1 MLEKRVKIQSVVEN
15 QLPIFLGAELEGA
28 SDFLKT
34 YYKSVE
40 YQGGPIDILENIDQ
54 YRKVGT
60 YTSIVGFTTVT
71 SNINIADSTI
81 NVGNTSG
88 WPEKYGLLKINDEI
102 ISYTGKTN
110 TTFTGCIRGFS
121 GITSY
126 RGNSGPDELIFQDS
140 EADEHVSADQVEN
153 ISSLFLKEFY
163 KKLKTQYLPGLSNT
177 QLHDELNVSNY
188 LIQGSDFYRSKGTS
202 DAFEILFKALYNED
216 VNVLKP
222 QDDLF
227 APSDA
232 QYSKII
238 RLNVEPTDQSIDT
251 TEAYLTGFITKNIY
265 QENSDG
271 EVIASGSVVKSE
283 RFRVDGKDFFQID
296 LDYSE
301 PKDINV
307 VGSIYGNF
315 KITPQTKVVG
325 NVSVASTFIDVEST
339 IGFPS
344 KGELQV
350 LFSNDDIGIVSY
362 TSKNVTQF
370 LNLDGVVNGVL
381 DKQEIF
387 QNIKSYG
394 ILSDGSEFEFRIKG
408 SLGALNIKAPDL
420 ATPYFVEGDV
430 IKNQS
435 LGYSK
440 SNIVTDS
447 LLSNETS
454 RFDIK
459 HAKILNQNQL
469 GQNPNIISLYQIETK
484 QQHDLSI
491 GDSVQVITTTGL
503 ETSGVVNN
511 IITEFTFDVS
521 GLSGFDPDRGGEV
534 RRLITKVNSQNNV
547 VNNLPA
553 NVVKSFYDSN
563 ESVYIAAHSL
573 PKYGDPIDP
582 KTGNVVLSDNGR
594 SSTAPLILSGDTIDY
609 TGHGFFSGDEVYY
622 RPDKF
627 VERLS
632 GYGEPIAITTERTLG
647 NLSEGKYFV
656 KRIDADSFK
665 LSESK
670 ANIITNKFV
679 DVTGIASNQVI
690 FPIRSYDNQLD
701 SSYGITK
708 VPRFIE
714 VPDKKVDI
722 IPGKIGVLINGVD
735 AHSYKSEDY
744 CFYGNLTGINVLA
757 GGSNYDVINP
767 PNLII
772 SDNIGTG
779 ATATTTVVGVLEEIE
794 VDDSGYDFLDEP
806 VVDISGGN
814 GRGAK
819 AKANLR
825 SEKTVAFTDVSAGGG
840 NVSLTDNTIGFTTYH
855 RFRNADAVVYNANSL
870 TPLGNLVNNSIY
882 YVNVRSL
889 NEVTLH
895 GHRSTALA
903 GVGTISITS
912 FGQGNQYFTTV
923 SEKKILSSV
932 TIESG
937 GEGYSSN
944 VIKVSS
950 TGINTSTDQISFI
963 NHGFNTG
970 ETVQYRFEG
979 SSISGLTTDQQYL
992 VTRVDDNLFKLSSA
1006 GIGTQFS
1013 SYNFDN
1019 KIFADLTSVG
1029 SASTYIFNYPD
1040 INVTITGNI
1049 GITTTNSLTF
1059 KSKLKPKFRGSITK
1073 INLERGGVAYGSS
1086 EVLNFERQPLITFE
1100 NGSGAQLKA
1109 VVEGS
1114 TIKDVFVLNGGKGYN
1129 SSPELVVSGLGRDAK
1144 LTPILTGGRIISV
1157 KINDGGSGFSTNTTF
1172 VDVIANGQGAKASTK
1187 IKSWNVNQFE
1197 QKKNLLSVDDSL
1209 IAASGNEHSKGTYVS
1224 ISAPRALREI
1234 IYAKNEDGTDAFGAN
1249 TFDLL
1254 KQNGLEI
1261 PSLNHSPIIG
1271 WANDGHP
1278 IYGPYAYSNIDGG
1291 AIIAIKSGYELNPS
1305 IERPGSFPVGFFV
1318 EDYSFQNSGNL
1329 DEHNGRFCKTPD
1341 FPNGVYA
1348 YFATINSGKPNGDGP
1363 FKNYKEPVFPYLLG
1377 DSYNS
1382 VPSEFNF
1389 DRKNNQIDFE
1399 YVDLFRNTKPSKS
1412 SGLYG
1417 YNEYLNDSTRDA
1429 KQESIIE
1436 STRKGRI
1443 TDYTIVSAGTS
1454 YRSGDTINL
1463 SKQPLY
1469 GRGARISVGRIVG
1482 KDIVSIGSST
1492 ITSENFELFVGGG
1505 LAIGYCTAPH
1515 NFENKN
1521 RAVISGLSTHSYADL
1536 NGTQNITNTQRI
1548 WILNEFLDSPTNTGL
1563 TTNIHLNG
1571 PYDPLYVRENSIIG
1585 IGQSVENL
1593 EQLKVLNVDPL
1604 NSVMRVQRNYNGTV
1618 GYAYSSGTI
1627 ALDIRNKFAFDVG
1640 FTTFTS
1646 NPPTFQ
1652 RYFDPSQVVGLGT
1665 TASVVG
1671 VGTTIAYQTHN
1682 NIAPPHLPENTDY
1695 QPGTAY
1701 TSRIIPIKTVFIPN
1715 HSFNTGD
1722 TLTYSN
1728 GGGTSVEV
1736 SDGIGTFVLADQSTV
1751 YAIKESSNLLGIS
1764 TTKVGLGSTGSFV
1777 GLGSTAIQLAFT
1789 VSGVGVTHS
1798 FKAETNPIT
1807 GNANIYEAVLTTKEA
1822 HGLTF
1827 NDNIRVVSIPD
1838 IQKNIFVQYND
1849 YNRRIVFDRK
1859 KFEPSGITSFTNTI
1873 NVPSHDLNSGDKVIY
1888 TTTGNAPVGL
1898 SDQSMYYVIAI
1909 DSNNLKLAQNK
1920 VDAVGLNP
1928 TPVSL
1933 GSTGSGE
1940 HFVSSINPKV
1950 NVTRGNLV
1958 SFATT
1963 DSSLAIN
1970 VSGSKLSAFDL
1981 GFYKDPKYRD
1991 QFISTKESKSFEVQ
2005 GIGTIGVTNPSAVN
2019 LKASASIPE
2028 VLYYKFTPININLS
2042 PTSKTEIFEDTEQSF
2057 SNVINVVNSVYQVD
2071 EYPTGITTTEFKF
2084 NLNSEPE
2091 TSSYTSITDG
2101 SFYYT
2106 HKSPDATGAIDTL
2119 NIKTNSVNYTELPG
2133 ITSIGSTT
2141 GSGGLVRLNGDMGS
2155 ILKTRKKSVG
2165 YNYPSDP
2172 TLKVITN
2179 VPEIL
2184 RIEELNSFDS
2194 VGISSG
2200 GNGYNIEPGLVVI
2213 DALTNKKVENVVL
2226 QAEVKN
2232 GSVSKIN
2239 IKENAKN
2246 LSDVAPN
2253 IITVNNPNGVGINTV
2268 GFNTVTKEVTI
2279 QLTTGFS
2286 TSTSFPFVVGKKV
2299 FIEGIGISSEGTGYN
2314 SPDYNFK
2321 FFEITDVDPNIGGIG
2336 SVTYQLDST
2345 VTNPGTYVT
2354 TKSSGRII
2362 PFEDFPIFTPNL
2374 KRNNFSINEDVVITN
2389 VLDTKNGKVS
2399 SWDNSNKI
2407 LKVNST
2413 KEVNIGDTVKGLGSG
2428 TIGKV
2433 SEKIN
2438 VDSFYDIVGVEEIR
2452 LGWQKDTGKPSV
2464 NAQRIIDSDY
2474 YQYFSYS
2481 LKSQIAYDTW
2491 NDIVSSMNHTS
2502 GFKKFADLQIESR
2515 DENFNKASVASN
2527 DVELFVDLV
2536 SQLETYCR
2544 YDFDF
2549 VSETSKLISGSF
2561 LSDEIL
2567 TRNIPIADFEESV
2580 GNRVL
2585 SIDNISNQFN
2595 NVPRSTRFEIVDTFG
2610 ISGTRFR
2617 KYFILTN
2624 DKQFIDTRR
2633 MEIVELMIDDSG
2645 NGYIQ
2650 EYAIT
2655 DGATELNG
2663 YFDFIIKGSEG
2674 QLLFYPNDYD
2684 TNDFELRGL
2693 VYNVDRDVHHAV
2705 GIATLVGIHTVGDIV
2720 EVVSKGSKINPGVTT
2735 AVNILSIPVSQYDA
2749 GHKFQVQMSAGSN
2762 YEVVNINSIHNNNL
2776 TYGVEYANMS
2786 NLDRDTTTAVA
2797 GGIATFSSYVSGGVY
2812 YLNATPQAGVVGTGI
2827 SFNIFAQQFLG
2838 GVSSLGIGTIQLT
2851 TGDLQAQYSDIPA
2864 LGSPGITTIATFGN
2878 GTDKSEAAHILVNIH
2893 DVTND
2898 RYELLEGIY
2907 MIDSSKIIYQSQYGN
2922 VDDDYNQEN
2931 PGIGTITGIVD
2942 GNNYNVIYVAP
2953 PLANVRVKTLITS
2966 ASETKGGVDE
2976 LFQLN
2981 LFDTKVENFRGSYT
2995 NTQADVKR
3003 AFELTHGGFDI
3014 FGKDFNPSDPLV
3026 VDLDEDSI
3034 LLPNHFFTSGERL
3047 QYNPTG
3053 SGTTSSIGI
3062 GTTTIAGYGTTDKLP
3077 EYVYAIKVDDK
3088 LIRLAETPSKAL
3100 SSKVGDYLNLTSSG
3114 IGTIHQFLSQ
3124 DQNTK
3129 CIVALDNNIQDPVIP
3144 GNVEHSLVEQMSFG
3158 GEFMRLSGI
3167 TSFFGGDLL
3176 KVDKEFMK
3184 IKQVGFGSTNVIAV
3198 QRGWMGTGF
3207 GTHSLGAKVEKYEG
3221 GYNIVGNTINFYTA
3235 PGGLVPR
3242 ETTDPD
3248 DLDYTG
3254 IQTTSVFQGR
3264 AFLRNGL
3271 VGTSTHTY
3279 ATNYLF
3285 DSVSTELTGVGKTF
3299 TIKQDG
3305 INVEAFS
3312 TTHGLILIND
3322 IAQIPS
3328 QGSRINDFE
3337 FTENAGITSVVF
3349 SGFAASVTSDV
3360 NTGSIPVGGIIV
3372 SVGSSQ
3378 GYGYQPLVAAGGTA
3392 NVNGFGTVT
3401 SISIGNS
3408 GSGYRS
3414 GIATLD
3420 GVVRELSYN
3429 VGLRTSD
3436 IDTVNVASIGTAI
3449 VSNGNITSVS
3459 ITNPGTGYTF
3469 SNPPI
3474 VVFDEPI
3481 PYTRIPLVYHPDSP
3495 GSKIGTNAYIDIK
3508 VSQNSNVS
3516 SFNIINSGY
3525 GFKVGEILT
3534 VPKGGVTGIPTY
3546 SISTTPIGFGT
3557 NRYKVEFAEYDAVS
3571 GIITATI
3578 GIHTIVTTDQITLVD
3593 ESLIFSCDSDQ
3604 FKQKIG
3610 YPRPTDPASGTGR
3623 TVTAISSDSITFD
3636 VGPAQSGS
3644 SYIHRFVGAGV
3655 SDVRINVNRISSD
3668 KFTGWRF
3675 GDLDVFDK
3683 LDSFFDGNRQ
3693 VFTMRKE
3700 GSPTSIRAQK
3710 GSLIDVEQ
3718 TILVFLNN
3726 ILQQPGVAY
3735 RFNGGSNITFV
3746 EAPKVGDTCS
3756 IMFYRGTGDVDVLSR
3771 DIIETIK
3778 TGDTVK
3784 IKAGDNQNSFVF
3796 NQDTRF
3802 VSGITTADTFATSP
3816 YQGPGLRTDVTVE
3829 RPMTWCRQQED
3840 LFLDGNPVTKD
3851 RDLYTA
3857 RIFPEAH
3864 IIKPVGLGSTE
3875 IWVDSVASFDTYP
3888 ESLRSN
3894 LQTVQV
3900 MNQDLKIGAA
3910 ATAIVSGFGTVSS
3923 ISITNSGL
3931 GYTMTPL
3938 VSIANSVGLG
3948 SATRATATASMT
3960 GTAITSITISNAGA
3974 GYTFSNPPVVLLT
3987 PPNFEVEE
3995 IKNVNYAGDY
4005 GVISGVATASST
4017 KLVFDLLIPSDSIL
4031 RSTAFMGPGAAR
4043 TIPNIGNG
4051 YPFVVF
4057 DSNIGQGVTSL
4068 DLGGSVLG
4076 IGTTCLDNVYEA
4088 ASVSIATT
4096 EAVGIGTTYVVKVTV
4111 NVDSLNGIT
4120 GIGYSQFFGR
4130 YSWGQLKTFS
4140 RSGIAKTFTPALNN
4154 GFTGIST
4161 GPLILR
4167 SLPLKSVGYLT

>member
-34 YYKSVE
+34 YYKTVE

-60 YTSIVGFTTVT
+60 YTSIVGVTTVT
-71 SNINIADSTI
+71 SDVNVEDSTI
-81 NVGNTSG
+81 NVGNTAG

-126 RGNSGPDELIFQDS
+126 RGNSGPDELIFEDT
-140 EADEHVSADQVEN
+140 EAEEHVSADQVEN
-153 ISSLFLKEFY
+153 LSSLFLKEFY
-163 KKLKTQYLPGLSNT
+163 KKLKTQYLPGLT
-177 QLHDELNVSNY
+177 DTKLTDQLNVSNY
-188 LIQGSDFYRSKGTS
+188 LIQGADFYRSKGTS
-202 DAFEILFKALYNED
+202 DAFEILFKALYNEKVD
-216 VNVLKP
+216 VLKP

-232 QYSKII
+232 QYSKIL
-238 RLNVEPTDQSIDT
+238 RLNIEPTDQSIDT
-251 TEAYLTGFITKNIY
+251 TDAYLTGFLTKNIF
-265 QENSDG
+265 QENEKG
-271 EVIASGSVVKSE
+271 EVTASGSVLKSE
-283 RFRVDGKDFFQID
+283 RFVVDGKDFFQVD

-301 PKDINV
+301 PKDLNV
-307 VGSIYGNF
+307 VGSGYGNF
-315 KITPQTKVVG
+315 KITPQTKVIG

-344 KGELQV
+344 EGELQV
-350 LFSNDDIGIVSY
+350 LFSNNDIGIVSY
-362 TSKNVTQF
+362 TSKNITQF

-381 DKQEIF
+381 DKQEVF

-408 SLGALNIKAPDL
+408 SLGTFNIKAPDR
-420 ATPYFVEGDV
+420 ATPYFVKDDV

-459 HAKILNQNQL
+459 HARILNQNQL
-469 GQNPNIISLYQIETK
+469 GQNPNIISLYQIESE
-484 QQHDLSI
+484 QPHDLSI
-491 GDSVQVITTTGL
+491 GDSIQVITTTGL

-511 IITEFTFDVS
+511 IVTEFTFDVS

-534 RRLITKVNSQNNV
+534 RRLITKVDSQNSV

-553 NVVKSFYDSN
+553 NVLKSFYDSN
-563 ESVYIAAHSL
+563 DSVYIASHSL
-573 PKYGDPIDP
+573 PKYINPIDT
-582 KTGNVVLSDNGR
+582 KTGNVILTDNGK
-594 SSTAPLILSGDTIDY
+594 SSTAPLIISGDTIDY
-609 TGHGFFSGDEVYY
+609 IRHGFFNGDEVYY
-622 RPDKF
+622 LPDKF
-627 VERLS
+627 VELVS
-632 GYGEPIAITTERTLG
+632 GYGEPVAITTERTLG
-647 NLSEGKYFV
+647 DLSEGKYFV

-665 LSESK
+665 LAESRS
-670 ANIITNKFV
+670 NIITNKFV

-690 FPIRSYDNQLD
+690 FPINSYENQLD

-714 VPDKKVDI
+714 VPDKKI
-722 IPGKIGVLINGVD
+722 NTAPGKIGILVNGVD
-735 AHSYKSEDY
+735 AHSYKSRDY
-744 CFYGNLTGINVLA
+744 CFYGNLTGIDVLV

-772 SDNIGTG
+772 SDNIGSG
-779 ATATTTVVGVLEEIE
+779 ATATTTVVGGLEEIE

-806 VVDISGGN
+806 IIDISGGN

-819 AKANLR
+819 AKAVLK
-825 SEKTVAFTDVSAGGG
+825 SEKTFALTDVSVGGG
-840 NVSLTDNTIGFTTYH
+840 NVSLSDNTIGFTTYH

-870 TPLGNLVNNSIY
+870 TPLGNLVSNSIY

-895 GHRSTALA
+895 GNESTALA

-912 FGQGNQYFTTV
+912 FGEGNHYFTTV
-923 SEKKILSSV
+923 NEKKFLSSV
-932 TIESG
+932 TVESS

-944 VIKVSS
+944 TIKVSS

-963 NHGFNTG
+963 DHGFNTG
-970 ETVQYRFEG
+970 ETIQYRFEG

-992 VTRVDDNLFKLSSA
+992 VTRIDDNLFKLSSA

-1013 SYNFDN
+1013 YYNFDN
-1019 KIFADLTSVG
+1019 QIFVDFTSVG
-1029 SASTYIFNYPD
+1029 SASTHIFNYPE
-1040 INVTITGNI
+1040 INVSIRGNI
-1049 GITTTNSLTF
+1049 GIATTNSLTF
-1059 KSKLKPKFRGSITK
+1059 KPKLKPKFRGSISK
-1073 INLERGGVAYGSS
+1073 INLERGGIAYGSS
-1086 EVLNFERQPLITFE
+1086 ESINFERQPLITFE
-1100 NGSGAQLKA
+1100 NGSGAQLKP
-1109 VVEGS
+1109 VIEGTS
-1114 TIKDVFVLNGGKGYN
+1114 IKEVFVLNGGKGYN
-1129 SSPELVVSGLGRDAK
+1129 SSPELVVSGLGQDAK
-1144 LTPILTGGRIISV
+1144 LTPILTGGKIISV
-1157 KINDGGSGFSTNTTF
+1157 KINNGGSGFSTNTTF
-1172 VDVIANGQGAKASTK
+1172 VDIAPNGQNAKAVAK
-1187 IKSWNVNQFE
+1187 IRSWNVNQFE
-1197 QKKNLLSVDDSL
+1197 QKKNLLNVDDSL
-1209 IAASGNEHSKGTYVS
+1209 IATSNNEHSKGTYVS
-1224 ISAPRALREI
+1224 ITAPRALREI
-1234 IYAKNEDGTDAFGAN
+1234 LYGKNEDGTNAFGAN
-1249 TFDLL
+1249 TFDLN
-1254 KQNGLEI
+1254 KDNGLEV

-1278 IYGPYAYSNIDGG
+1278 IYGPYAYNNINGG
-1291 AIIAIKSGYELNPS
+1291 PIIAVKSGYELDPS
-1305 IERPGSFPVGFFV
+1305 NDRPGVFPVGFFV
-1318 EDYSFQNSGNL
+1318 EDYSFKNNGDL

-1341 FPNGVYA
+1341 FPNGTYA
-1348 YFATINSGKPNGDGP
+1348 YFATINSGRPNGDGP
-1363 FKNYKEPVFPYLLG
+1363 FKNFKEPTFPYLLG
-1377 DSYNS
+1377 DSYHS

-1389 DRKNNQIDFE
+1389 DRKNNQIDFQ
-1399 YVDLFRNTKPSKS
+1399 YNDLFRNTKPTKTSE
-1412 SGLYG
+1412 LYG
-1417 YNEYLNDSTRDA
+1417 YSEYLNDSTRDSR
-1429 KQESIIE
+1429 QESVIE
-1436 STRKGRI
+1436 YTNKGGI
-1443 TDYTIVSAGTS
+1443 NDYTIVSAGTS
-1454 YRSGDTINL
+1454 YKINDPINL
-1463 SKQPLY
+1463 SKEPLF
-1469 GRGARISVGRIVG
+1469 GRGARVSIGRLVG

-1521 RAVISGLSTHSYADL
+1521 RAVISGLSTHSYANL

-1585 IGQSVENL
+1585 IGQSAENL

-1627 ALDIRNKFAFDVG
+1627 ALDIRNKFAFDIG

-1665 TASVVG
+1665 TSSIVG
-1671 VGTTIAYQTHN
+1671 LGTTIAYQAHN
-1682 NIAPPHLPENTDY
+1682 NIAPPHLQENTDY

-1736 SDGIGTFVLADQSTV
+1736 SDGIGTFVLSDQSTV

-1777 GLGSTAIQLAFT
+1777 GLGSDAIQLAFT
-1789 VSGVGVTHS
+1789 VSGVGVQHS

-1807 GNANIYEAVLTTKEA
+1807 GNANIYEAVLRTKEA

-1827 NDNIRVVSIPD
+1827 NDNIRVFSLPNTE
-1838 IQKNIFVQYND
+1838 KHIFVQYND

-1859 KFEPSGITSFTNTI
+1859 KFEPTGVTSFTNTI
-1873 NVPSHDLNSGDKVIY
+1873 NVPNHNLNSGDKVIY

-1898 SDQSMYYVIAI
+1898 SNQSMYYVIVI

-1920 VDAVGLNP
+1920 VDAVGSNP

-1933 GSTGSGE
+1933 DSTGSGE

-1950 NVTRGNLV
+1950 NVTRGSIV

-1963 DSSLAIN
+1963 DASLSFNISN
-1970 VSGSKLSAFDL
+1970 EKISAFDL
-1981 GFYKDPKYRD
+1981 DFFEDPKYKN
-1991 QFISTKESKSFEVQ
+1991 QFITSKESKTFEVQ
-2005 GIGTIGVTNPSAVN
+2005 GIGTIGVTTSSAVN
-2019 LKASASIPE
+2019 LRASESIPD
-2028 VLYYKFTPININLS
+2028 VLYYKFTPINTDVS
-2042 PTSKTEIFEDTEQSF
+2042 PTAKTEIFEDTEQSYF
-2057 SNVINVVNSVYQVD
+2057 NTINVVNSKYRVE
-2071 EYPTGITTTEFKF
+2071 EYPTGIGTTEFKF
-2084 NLNSEPE
+2084 NLDSEPE

-2101 SFYYT
+2101 NFYYT
-2106 HKSPDATGAIDTL
+2106 HRSLNTTGAIDTL
-2119 NIKTNSVNYTELPG
+2119 NIKTNNTNYTELPG
-2133 ITSIGSTT
+2133 VTSIGSTT
-2141 GSGGLVRLNGDMGS
+2141 GSGGLVRITGDMGS
-2155 ILKTRKKSVG
+2155 IVRTRKKSIG

-2172 TLKVITN
+2172 TLKVIAN

-2184 RIEELNSFDS
+2184 RIEELNSFAS

-2200 GNGYNIEPGLVVI
+2200 GNGYNIEPSLVVI
-2213 DALTNKKVENVVL
+2213 DQITNKKIENVVL

-2232 GSVSKIN
+2232 GSISKIN
-2239 IKENAKN
+2239 IRENAKN
-2246 LSDVAPN
+2246 LSDLVPN
-2253 IITVNNPNGVGINTV
+2253 IITVNNSNGVGINTV
-2268 GFNTVTKEVTI
+2268 GFNTISKEVTI
-2279 QLTTGFS
+2279 QFNTGFS
-2286 TSTSFPFVVGKKV
+2286 TSSSFPFSVGQKV

-2314 SPDYNFK
+2314 STDYNFK
-2321 FFEITDVDPNIGGIG
+2321 FFEITKVDQNIGGIG

-2362 PFEDFPIFTPNL
+2362 PFEDFPIFAPNL
-2374 KRNNFSINEDVVITN
+2374 KKNNFSINEDVVITN
-2389 VLDTKNGKVS
+2389 VLDSKNGKVS

-2407 LKVNST
+2407 LKVNSA
-2413 KEVNIGDTVKGLGSG
+2413 KEVFVGDTVRGLGSG
-2428 TIGKV
+2428 TTGKV
-2433 SEKIN
+2433 TEKIN
-2438 VDSFYDIVGVEEIR
+2438 VDSFYDIVGAEELR

-2491 NDIVSSMNHTS
+2491 NDIVSSMNHTG

-2515 DENFNKASVASN
+2515 DENFNTTSVSSN
-2527 DVELFVDLV
+2527 EIELLVDIV
-2536 SQLETYCR
+2536 TQLETYCR
-2544 YDFDF
+2544 YDFDL
-2549 VSETSKLISGSF
+2549 VSENSKLISGSF

-2567 TRNIPIADFEESV
+2567 TRNIPITDFEESI

-2585 SIDNISNQFN
+2585 KIDNISDQFN
-2595 NVPRSTRFEIVDTFG
+2595 NLPRPTRFEIVDIFP
-2610 ISGTRFR
+2610 ISGTRSR
-2617 KYFILTN
+2617 KYFILTS
-2624 DKQFIDTRR
+2624 DKQFIDSRK
-2633 MEIVELMIDDSG
+2633 MEIVELMIDDDN

-2655 DGATELNG
+2655 DGVEDLNG
-2663 YFDFIIKGSEG
+2663 YFDFIISGSEG

-2693 VYNVDRDVHHAV
+2693 VYNVDRDIHHAV
-2705 GIATLVGIHTVGDIV
+2705 GISTLVGIHTVGDIV
-2720 EVVSKGSKINPGVTT
+2720 EISSKGSKINPGITT

-2762 YEVVNINSIHNNNL
+2762 YEVLNINSVHNNNL
-2776 TYGVEYANMS
+2776 TYGIEYANIS
-2786 NLDRDTTTAVA
+2786 NLDGSDGAAISAT
-2797 GGIATFSSYVSGGVY
+2797 GSIATFSSYVSGGVY
-2812 YLNATPQAGVVGTGI
+2812 YLNATPQTSVVGTGI
-2827 SFNIFAQQFLG
+2827 SFNIFTQQFLG
-2838 GVSSLGIGTIQLT
+2838 GVSTLGIGTIDFT
-2851 TGDLQAQYSDIPA
+2851 TGNLQAQYSDIPSA
-2864 LGSPGITTIATFGN
+2864 GSPGITTIATFGN
-2878 GTDKSEAAHILVNIH
+2878 SNDKMEAAHILVNIH

-2907 MIDSSKIIYQSQYGN
+2907 MVDSSKIIYESQYGN
-2922 VDDDYNQEN
+2922 VEDDDTLQNS
-2931 PGIGTITGIVD
+2931 GIGTISAIVD
-2942 GNNYNVIYVAP
+2942 GDNYNVVYVAP
-2953 PLANVRVKTLITS
+2953 PLTNVRVKTLITS

-2981 LFDTKVENFRGSYT
+2981 LSDTKVESFRGSYT
-2995 NTQADVKR
+2995 NTQANIKR
-3003 AFELTHGGFDI
+3003 AFELTHDGFDI
-3014 FGKDFNPSDPLV
+3014 FGKDFNASDSLV
-3026 VDLDEDSI
+3026 VDTDEDTI

-3047 QYNPTG
+3047 VYNPTG

-3062 GTTTIAGYGTTDKLP
+3062 ETTTIAGYGTTDKLP

-3088 LIRLAETPSKAL
+3088 IIRLAESPTKAL
-3100 SSKVGDYLNLTSSG
+3100 SSKIGDYLNLTTTG
-3114 IGTIHQFLSQ
+3114 IGTDHQFLSQ

-3129 CIVALDNNIQDPVIP
+3129 CIIAIDNNIQDPVIS
-3144 GNVEHSLVEQMSFG
+3144 GNVDHSLIEEMSFG
-3158 GEFMRLSGI
+3158 GELMRLSGI

-3176 KVDKEFMK
+3176 KVDEEFMK
-3184 IKQVGFGSTNVIAV
+3184 VKQVGFGSTNVLAV

-3207 GTHSLGAKVEKYEG
+3207 STHSSGSKVEKYAG
-3221 GYNIVGNTINFYTA
+3221 SYNIVKNTINFYTA
-3235 PGGLVPR
+3235 PIGVVPI
-3242 ETTDPD
+3242 EGTDPNNI
-3248 DLDYTG
+3248 DYTG
-3254 IQTTSVFQGR
+3254 IQTSSTFQGR
-3264 AFLRNGL
+3264 SFIRSGL

-3285 DSVSTELTGVGKTF
+3285 DSISPQLTGVGKTF
-3299 TIKQDG
+3299 TLNQDG
-3305 INVEAFS
+3305 VNVEGFS
-3312 TTHGLILIND
+3312 TSHGLILIND

-3337 FTENAGITSVVF
+3337 FNENAGITSIVF
-3349 SGFAASVTSDV
+3349 SGFAASVTNDV

-3372 SVGSSQ
+3372 SVGSSE

-3414 GIATLD
+3414 GIATLN

-3436 IDTVNVASIGTAI
+3436 IDTVNIVSIGTAI
-3449 VSNGNITSVS
+3449 VSNGNVTSVD

-3469 SNPPI
+3469 TNPPI

-3481 PYTRIPLVYHPDSP
+3481 PYARIPLIYHSDSP

-3508 VSQNSNVS
+3508 VSQDSSVS
-3516 SFNIINSGY
+3516 DFNIFNSGY
-3525 GFKVGEILT
+3525 GFEAGEIVT
-3534 VPKGGVTGIPTY
+3534 VPKGGVTGIPR
-3546 SISTTPIGFGT
+3546 I
-3557 NRYKVEFAEYDAVS
+3557 A
-3571 GIITATI
+3571 
-3578 GIHTIVTTDQITLVD
+3578 
-3593 ESLIFSCDSDQ
+3593 
-3604 FKQKIG
+3604 
-3610 YPRPTDPASGTGR
+3610 
-3623 TVTAISSDSITFD
+3623 
-3636 VGPAQSGS
+3636 
-3644 SYIHRFVGAGV
+3644 GAGT
-3655 SDVRINVNRISSD
+3655 SEFKINIEKTSSD

-3683 LDSFFDGNRQ
+3683 LDPFFNGESK
-3693 VFTMRKE
+3693 VFTMKKGE
-3700 GSPTSIRAQK
+3700 ATTSIRAKK

-3726 ILQQPGVAY
+3726 ILQEPGSAY
-3735 RFNGGSNITFV
+3735 EFNGGSNITFS

-3756 IMFYRGTGDVDVLSR
+3756 IMFYRGTGGVDVISR

-3778 TGDTVK
+3778 PGDTVR
-3784 IKAGDNQNSFVF
+3784 INAGDNQNSFAF
-3796 NQDTRF
+3796 SQDTRF
-3802 VSGITTADTFATSP
+3802 VSGINTSDAFATSP
-3816 YQGPGLRTDVTVE
+3816 YQGPGLRTDVTIQ
-3829 RPMTWCRQQED
+3829 RPMTWCKQQED
-3840 LFLDGNPVTKD
+3840 LFVDGNAVTKN

-3864 IIKPVGLGSTE
+3864 VIKPVGLGSTE
-3875 IWVDSVASFDTYP
+3875 IWVDSVAAFDSYP
-3888 ESLRSN
+3888 ESLRSD
-3894 LQTVQV
+3894 LQTVKII
-3900 MNQDLKIGAA
+3900 NQDPKVGAS
-3910 ATAIVSGFGTVSS
+3910 ATAIISGFGTVSS

-3931 GYTMTPL
+3931 GYTMSPL

-3948 SATRATATASMT
+3948 SATRATAIASIT
-3960 GTAITSITISNAGA
+3960 GTAVTSISVSNAGA
-3974 GYTFSNPPVVLLT
+3974 GYTFSNPPVILLT
-3987 PPNFEVEE
+3987 PPNFDVEE
-3995 IKNVNYAGDY
+3995 IESVNYAGDY
-4005 GVISGVATASST
+4005 GFISGVSTASPT
-4017 KLVFDLLIPSDSIL
+4017 QLVFDLLIPSNSIL
-4031 RSTAFMGPGAAR
+4031 RSTAFMGPGAGR
-4043 TIPNIGNG
+4043 TISNIASG

-4096 EAVGIGTTYVVKVTV
+4096 EAVGIGTTHVVKVTV

-4130 YSWGQLKTFS
+4130 YSWGQLKTFT

>member
-40 YQGGPIDILENIDQ
+40 YQGGPVDILENIDQ
-54 YRKVGT
+54 YRRVGT

-71 SNINIADSTI
+71 SNIEIEDTTI
-81 NVGNTSG
+81 NVGNTAG

-126 RGNSGPDELIFQDS
+126 RGNNGPDELIFKET

-163 KKLKTQYLPGLSNT
+163 KKLKTQYLPGLDNAK
-177 QLHDELNVSNY
+177 LNEGLDVSKY

-232 QYSKII
+232 QYRKIL
-238 RLNVEPTDQSIDT
+238 RLNAEPVDLSAVDT
-251 TEAYLTGFITKNIY
+251 TQLFLTGLITKNIY
-265 QENSDG
+265 QENAAG
-271 EVIASGSVVKSE
+271 EIIASGSVLKSE
-283 RFRVDGKDFFQID
+283 RFVEDGKTFFQID

-315 KITPQTKVVG
+315 RITPQTKVIG

-344 KGELQV
+344 SGEIQV
-350 LFSNDDIGIVSY
+350 LFSNTDVGIVSY
-362 TSKNVTQF
+362 TSKNITQF
-370 LNLDGVVNGVL
+370 LNVDGVINGIL
-381 DKQEIF
+381 DKQEIY
-387 QNIKSYG
+387 QNIRSYG
-394 ILSDGSEFEFRIKG
+394 ILPDGSEFEFRIKG
-408 SLGALNIKAPDL
+408 SLGKFNIKAPDL

-440 SNIVTDS
+440 INLVTDS

-454 RFDIK
+454 RFNIK
-459 HAKILNQNQL
+459 HARILNQNQL
-469 GQNPNIISLYQIETK
+469 GQNPNIISLYQIETE
-484 QQHDLSI
+484 QEHELSI
-491 GDSVQVITTTGL
+491 GDSIQVITNAGT

-521 GLSGFDPDRGGEV
+521 GLSGFDPDKGGEI

-547 VNNLPA
+547 VNHLPA

-563 ESVYIAAHSL
+563 DSVYIASHSL
-573 PKYGDPIDP
+573 PKYSDPIDP
-582 KTGNVVLSDNGR
+582 KTGNVILTDNGR

-627 VERLS
+627 VELLG
-632 GYGEPIAITTERTLG
+632 GYGEPVAITTVRNLG
-647 NLSEGKYFV
+647 NLQEGRYFV

-665 LSESK
+665 LAESR
-670 ANIITNKFV
+670 ANIVINNFV
-679 DVTGIASNQVI
+679 DVTGIASNQII
-690 FPIRSYDNQLD
+690 FPITSYENQLD

-708 VPRFIE
+708 IPSSIE
-714 VPDKKVDI
+714 VPDKKI
-722 IPGKIGVLINGVD
+722 NITPGKIGVLINGVD
-735 AHSYKSEDY
+735 IHSYKSEDY
-744 CFYGNLTGINVLA
+744 CYYGNLTAINVLA

-767 PNLII
+767 PNLVI

-794 VDDSGYDFLDEP
+794 VEDSGYDFLEEP
-806 VVDISGGN
+806 VIDISGGN

-840 NVSLTDNTIGFTTYH
+840 NVSLSDNTIGFTTYH

-870 TPLGNLVNNSIY
+870 IPLGNLVNNSIY

-889 NEVTLH
+889 NEITLH

-903 GVGTISITS
+903 GVGTVNITS

-923 SEKKILSSV
+923 NEKKILSSV

-937 GEGYSSN
+937 GEGYSN
-944 VIKVSS
+944 NNIRVNS
-950 TGINTSTDQISFI
+950 TGINTSADQISFI

-970 ETVQYRFEG
+970 ETVEYKFEG
-979 SSISGLTTDQQYL
+979 SSISGLTTDQKYL

-1019 KIFADLTSVG
+1019 KIFVNFTSVG
-1029 SASTYIFNYPD
+1029 SASTHIFNYPEISVS
-1040 INVTITGNI
+1040 INGNI
-1049 GITTTNSLTF
+1049 GIATTNSLTF
-1059 KSKLKPKFRGSITK
+1059 KSSLKPKFRGSISK
-1073 INLERGGVAYGSS
+1073 INLNSGGIGYGSS
-1086 EVLNFERQPLITFE
+1086 DVLNFERQPLITFE
-1100 NGSGAQLKA
+1100 TGSGAQLKP
-1109 VVEGS
+1109 VIEGS
-1114 TIKDVFVLNGGKGYN
+1114 TIKEVFVLNEGKGYT
-1129 SSPELVVSGLGRDAK
+1129 SSPQLIVSGLGRNAK
-1144 LTPILTGGRIISV
+1144 LTPILTGGRITSV
-1157 KINDGGSGFSTNTTF
+1157 KINAGGSGFSTNTTF
-1172 VDVIANGQGAKASTK
+1172 VSVIPNGTGAKAGTS

-1197 QKKNLLSVDDSL
+1197 KKKNLLSVDDSL
-1209 IAASGNEHSKGTYVS
+1209 ISDSSNEYSKGTYVS
-1224 ISAPRALREI
+1224 LTVPRALREI
-1234 IYAKNEDGTDAFGAN
+1234 TYAKNEDGTDAFGAN
-1249 TFDLL
+1249 TFDLI
-1254 KQNGLEI
+1254 KSNGLES
-1261 PSLNHSPIIG
+1261 PSVNHSPIIG

-1278 IYGPYAYSNIDGG
+1278 IYGPYGYSNIDGG
-1291 AIIAIKSGYELNPS
+1291 PIIALKPGFELNPS
-1305 IERPGSFPVGFFV
+1305 DDRPNTFPVGFFV
-1318 EDYSFQNSGNL
+1318 EDYTFQNSGNL
-1329 DEHNGRFCKTPD
+1329 DECNGRFGKTPD
-1341 FPNGVYA
+1341 FPNGIYA
-1348 YFATINSGKPNGDGP
+1348 YFATINSGKSNSDGP
-1363 FKNYKEPVFPYLLG
+1363 FKNYKEPLFPYLLG
-1377 DSYNS
+1377 DSYHS
-1382 VPSEFNF
+1382 VPTEFNF
-1389 DRKNNQIDFE
+1389 NRKSNQIDFE
-1399 YVDLFRNTKPSKS
+1399 YVDLFRNTKPTKTS
-1412 SGLYG
+1412 SFYG
-1417 YNEYLNDSTRDA
+1417 FNEYLNDSTRDIR
-1429 KQESIIE
+1429 QNSIIE
-1436 STRKGRI
+1436 STRKGKI
-1443 TDYTIVSAGTS
+1443 TDYNIVSAGSS
-1454 YRSGDTINL
+1454 YKSGDTINL
-1463 SKQPLY
+1463 SKQPLF
-1469 GRGARISVGRIVG
+1469 GRSARISVGRIVG

-1492 ITSENFELFVGGG
+1492 ISAENFELFVGGG

-1521 RAVISGLSTHSYADL
+1521 RAIISGLSTHSYANL

-1548 WILNEFLDSPTNTGL
+1548 WILNEYLDSPSNTGL

-1585 IGQSVENL
+1585 IGLSAENI

-1665 TASVVG
+1665 TASVG

-1682 NIAPPHLPENTDY
+1682 NIAPPHLQENTDY

-1701 TSRIIPIKTVFIPN
+1701 TSRIIPIKTIFIPN

-1728 GGGTSVEV
+1728 GGGTSIEV
-1736 SDGIGTFVLADQSTV
+1736 SDGIGTFVLSDQSTV

-1827 NDNIRVVSIPD
+1827 NDNIRLVSIPN
-1838 IQKNIFVQYND
+1838 ITKNIFVQYND

-1859 KFEPSGITSFTNTI
+1859 KFEPAGITSFTNTI
-1873 NVPSHDLNSGDKVIY
+1873 NVPNHNLNSGDKVIY

-1898 SDQSMYYVIAI
+1898 SDQGMYYAIAI

-1920 VDAVGLNP
+1920 VDAVGPNP

-1950 NVTRGNLV
+1950 NATRGNLV

-1963 DSSLAIN
+1963 DSSLSLS
-1970 VSGSKLSAFDL
+1970 VSGTNLPAFDL
-1981 GFYKDPKYRD
+1981 NLYTDSEYKDR
-1991 QFISTKESKSFEVQ
+1991 FISTKETKVFEVQ

-2019 LKASASIPE
+2019 LRVSASIPE
-2028 VLYYKFTPININLS
+2028 ILYYKFNPINTDLS
-2042 PTSKTEIFEDTEQSF
+2042 PTAKTEILIDTEQNF
-2057 SNVINVVNSVYQVD
+2057 ANVINVVNSVYQVD

-2084 NLNSEPE
+2084 NLNSKPE
-2091 TSSYTSITDG
+2091 VSSYNSTTDG

-2106 HKSPDATGAIDTL
+2106 HKSSNATGAIDSL
-2119 NIKTNSVNYTELPG
+2119 NIKTNNSNYTELPG
-2133 ITSIGSTT
+2133 IVSIGSTT
-2141 GSGGLVRLNGDMGS
+2141 GSGGLIRINGDMGS
-2155 ILKTRKKSVG
+2155 IVKTRKRNIG
-2165 YNYPSDP
+2165 FNYPSDP
-2172 TLKVITN
+2172 TLKVIAN

-2213 DALTNKKVENVVL
+2213 DAITNKKIENVIL

-2232 GSVSKIN
+2232 GSISKVN

-2268 GFNTVTKEVTI
+2268 GYNTVTREVTI
-2279 QLTTGFS
+2279 QLNTGFS
-2286 TSTSFPFVVGKKV
+2286 TDKSFPFSVGGKV

-2321 FFEITDVDPNIGGIG
+2321 FFEVTSIDENIGGIG

-2362 PFEDFPIFTPNL
+2362 PFEDFPIFAPDL
-2374 KRNNFSINEDVVITN
+2374 KKNNFSINEDVVITN
-2389 VLDTKNGKVS
+2389 TLDSKNGKVS

-2407 LKVNST
+2407 LKVNSS
-2413 KEVNIGDTVKGLGSG
+2413 KEILVDDIVKGLGSG

-2433 SEKIN
+2433 SEKID
-2438 VDSFYDIVGVEEIR
+2438 VDSFYDITSVEEIR
-2452 LGWQKDTGKPSV
+2452 LGWQKNTGKPSL
-2464 NAQRIIDSDY
+2464 NDQRIIDSDY

-2481 LKSQIAYDTW
+2481 LKSKIAYDTW
-2491 NDIVSSMNHTS
+2491 NDIVSSMNHTG
-2502 GFKKFADLQIESR
+2502 GFKKFADLQIESQ
-2515 DENFNKASVASN
+2515 DDNFNKASVSSN
-2527 DVELFVDLV
+2527 ELELFVDLF

-2549 VSETSKLISGSF
+2549 VSETSKFISGEF
-2561 LSDEIL
+2561 LSDEVL

-2585 SIDNISNQFN
+2585 SIDSFADQFN
-2595 NVPRSTRFEIVDTFG
+2595 NTPRATRFDVIDTFPLA
-2610 ISGTRFR
+2610 GTRYR
-2617 KYFILTN
+2617 KYFAMTE
-2624 DKQFIDTRR
+2624 DTQFLDERR
-2633 MEIVELMIDDSG
+2633 MQIIELLIDDGG
-2645 NGYIQ
+2645 NAYIQ
-2650 EYAIT
+2650 EYAIVNGLE
-2655 DGATELNG
+2655 DLNG
-2663 YFDFIIKGSEG
+2663 YFDFRALGSEG
-2674 QLLFYPNDYD
+2674 QLLFYPEKYD
-2684 TNDFELRGL
+2684 TNDYDIHGL
-2693 VYNVDRDVHHAV
+2693 VYNVDRDIHSAV
-2705 GIATLVGIHTVGDIV
+2705 GISTIVGITTVGDIIQLAAR
-2720 EVVSKGSKINPGVTT
+2720 GSKINPGVTT
-2735 AVNILSIPVSQYDA
+2735 AVDIYSIDLTSMDA
-2749 GHKFQVQMSAGSN
+2749 GHKFMFQMSAGEKH
-2762 YEVVNINSIHNNNL
+2762 EVLNLNALHNNSES
-2776 TYGVEYANMS
+2776 YFVEFGNMS
-2786 NLDRDTTTAVA
+2786 NLDRSSTTATVD
-2797 GGIATFSSYVSGGVY
+2797 GIGTFSARVDSNIFYI
-2812 YLNATPQAGVVGTGI
+2812 NCTPSSDVVGTGI
-2827 SFNIFAQQFLG
+2827 TFNIFGQCFVG
-2838 GVSSLGIGTIQLT
+2838 GASTIGIATIQLT
-2851 TGDLQAQYSDIPA
+2851 TGDLRAQYTDVPSA
-2864 LGSPGITTIATFGN
+2864 SSPGITTIANFGN
-2878 GTDKSEAAHILVNIH
+2878 NTTVDEDGAHVLFHIH

-2898 RYELLEGIY
+2898 KFELLEGIF
-2907 MIDSSKIIYQSQYGN
+2907 MVDSNGETFETLFGN
-2922 VDDDYNQEN
+2922 IETDSDNYHQ
-2931 PGIGTITGIVD
+2931 GIGTISSNVD
-2942 GNNYNVIYVAP
+2942 GSKYNVTYVAP
-2953 PLANVRVKTLITS
+2953 PLTNVRVKTLVTS
-2966 ASETKGGVDE
+2966 AAHTKGGVEEILYLD
-2976 LFQLN
+2976 LQ
-2981 LFDTKVENFRGSYT
+2981 DTKIDTFDGTYT
-2995 NTQADVKR
+2995 NTQADVRR
-3003 AFELTHGGFDI
+3003 AFGLFHGGDAIFERSFD
-3014 FGKDFNPSDPLV
+3014 STDPLI
-3026 VDLDEDSI
+3026 VDTDNDLI
-3034 LLPNHFFTSGERL
+3034 IIPNHFFTSGERL
-3047 QYNPTG
+3047 SYNPIG

-3062 GTTTIAGYGTTDKLP
+3062 GTTTISGYGSTDKLP
-3077 EYVYAIKVDDK
+3077 EYFYAIKVDDK
-3088 LIRLAETPSKAL
+3088 SIRIAGSSEDALASN
-3100 SSKVGDYLNLTSSG
+3100 VGNYLTLTTVG
-3114 IGTIHQFLSQ
+3114 IGTSHTFTSQ

-3129 CIVALDNNIQDPVIP
+3129 CIIALDNNIQDPVIP
-3144 GNVEHSLVEQMSFG
+3144 LNITHNLVEDMSFG
-3158 GEFMRLSGI
+3158 GELMRLSGI

-3176 KVDKEFMK
+3176 KVDKEFMTV
-3184 IKQVGFGSTNVIAV
+3184 KQVGFGSTNLLVV
-3198 QRGWMGTGF
+3198 QRSWMGSGLS
-3207 GTHSLGAKVEKYEG
+3207 THSTGSVVEKYEG
-3221 GYNIVGNTINFYTA
+3221 SYNIVDNTINFYTA
-3235 PGGLVPR
+3235 PTGTKPQ
-3242 ETTDPD
+3242 EDPTDPNQ
-3248 DLDYTG
+3248 LDWTG
-3254 IQTTSVFQGR
+3254 IQTSSVFQGR
-3264 AFLRNGL
+3264 TFLRNGL

-3285 DSVSTELTGVGKTF
+3285 DSISTELTGVGKTF
-3299 TIKQDG
+3299 TLKQDG
-3305 INVEAFS
+3305 INIGGFS
-3312 TTHGLILIND
+3312 TTHGLVLIND

-3349 SGFAASVTSDV
+3349 SGFAASVTNDV
-3360 NTGSIPVGGIIV
+3360 NTGSIPVGGVIV
-3372 SVGSSQ
+3372 SVGSTQ
-3378 GYGYQPLVAAGGTA
+3378 GFGYQPLVAAGGTA
-3392 NVNGFGTVT
+3392 NISGFGTVT

-3414 GIATLD
+3414 GISTLD
-3420 GVVRELSYN
+3420 GVVRELSYS

-3436 IDTVNVASIGTAI
+3436 IDTVEVTAIGTAI
-3449 VSNGNITSVS
+3449 VSNGNITSVN
-3459 ITNPGTGYTF
+3459 ITNPGVGYTF

-3474 VVFDEPI
+3474 VVFDNPI
-3481 PYTRIPLVYHPDSP
+3481 PYTRVPLIYHPDST
-3495 GSKIGTNAYIDIK
+3495 GSNIGTNAYVDIQ
-3508 VSQNSNVS
+3508 VSQNSKVAN
-3516 SFNIINSGY
+3516 FNIINSGY

-3534 VPKGGVTGIPTY
+3534 VPKGGVTGIPTN
-3546 SISTTPIGFGT
+3546 ST
-3557 NRYKVEFAEYDAVS
+3557 
-3571 GIITATI
+3571 
-3578 GIHTIVTTDQITLVD
+3578 
-3593 ESLIFSCDSDQ
+3593 
-3604 FKQKIG
+3604 
-3610 YPRPTDPASGTGR
+3610 
-3623 TVTAISSDSITFD
+3623 
-3636 VGPAQSGS
+3636 
-3644 SYIHRFVGAGV
+3644 VGAGFI
-3655 SDVRINVNRISSD
+3655 DFKINVNRVNSD

-3683 LDSFFDGNRQ
+3683 LDSFFDGSTK
-3693 VFTMRKE
+3693 VFVMRKE
-3700 GSPTSIRAQK
+3700 GVPTSIRAKK

-3718 TILVFLNN
+3718 TIIVFLNN
-3726 ILQQPGVAY
+3726 TLQEPGVAY
-3735 RFNGGSNITFV
+3735 EFNGGSNIIFS

-3756 IMFYRGTGDVDVLSR
+3756 ILFYRGTGSVDVISR

-3778 TGDTVK
+3778 TGDT
-3784 IKAGDNQNSFVF
+3784 IRINAGDNQNSFVF
-3796 NQDTRF
+3796 DQDTRF

-3816 YQGPGLRTDVTVE
+3816 YQGPGLTTDRTIQ
-3829 RPMTWCRQQED
+3829 RPMVWCKQQED
-3840 LFLDGNPVTKD
+3840 VFLNGKPVTKN

-3857 RIFPEAH
+3857 RIFPETH
-3864 IIKPVGLGSTE
+3864 IIKPVGIGSTE
-3875 IWVDSVASFDTYP
+3875 IWVDGIGAFDSYP

-3900 MNQDLKIGAA
+3900 MDQDIKVGAS
-3910 ATAIVSGFGTVSS
+3910 ATAIISGFGTVSS
-3923 ISITNSGL
+3923 ISVTNTGL
-3931 GYTMTPL
+3931 GYTATPL
-3938 VSIANSVGLG
+3938 VSIANSVGFG
-3948 SATRATATASMT
+3948 SATRATAIASIT
-3960 GTAITSITISNAGA
+3960 GTAVTSINVSNAGA
-3974 GYTFSNPPVVLLT
+3974 GYTFSNPPVILLT

-4005 GVISGVATASST
+4005 GVISGVSSASAT
-4017 KLVFDLLIPSDSIL
+4017 KLVFDLLIPLDSNL

-4043 TIPNIGNG
+4043 TISNIASG

-4088 ASVSIATT
+4088 ASVSVATT

-4111 NVDSLNGIT
+4111 NIDSHNGIT

-4130 YSWGQLKTFS
+4130 YSWGQLKTFN

-4161 GPLILR
+4161 GPLVLR
-4167 SLPLKSVGYLT
+4167 SQPLKSVGYLT